1 MSVLKYW
8 LWLSGC
14 AVSVRAKAALIRHYG
29 DAEAAYFAPEG
40 EFADLKH
47 VTATEAALLE
57 RRDLSRAGEIREAC
71 LKQNISII
79 TLQDAAYP
87 KRLKSIYDPPVVLYV
102 KGKLPAVDD
111 NALVAVIG
119 TRKASAYGLRMAE
132 SLAFEISKC
141 GGLVVSGLTDGV
153 DAQAAK
159 GAKLAGAPCI
169 VVLGSSHEQATGRI
183 AQQVAASGA
192 VISEYA
198 PGTMGRKS
206 FFRERNRI
214 SAGLSVAT
222 LVVEAPEK
230 SGALLFAQE
239 AAEQGREIFAVPG
252 NADSPNSAGAIA
264 LLKSGA
270 KPVTEGWDVLCEF
283 ASRFPDKL
291 YPAEREALPQEREEP
306 LPQSA
311 APAKSGLDSI
321 PAGSYID
328 LKAQLDKLN
337 ELQLKVITAIDS
349 DTNHIDDIME
359 ATGLSS
365 SQVLTQLTFL
375 EIKGYV
381 RRLLGNRY
389 TLNIAKK

>member
-8 LWLSGC
+8 LWLSD
-14 AVSVRAKAALIRHYG
+14 APVSTRAKAALIRRYG
-29 DAEAAYFAPEG
+29 DAETAYFAPAG
-40 EFADLKH
+40 EFASIEH
-47 VTATEAALLE
+47 VTPAEAAILE
-57 RRDLSRAGEIREAC
+57 RRDLSRTDAISRAC
-71 LKQNISII
+71 LEQNISIV

-102 KGKLPAVDD
+102 KGKLPVVDD

-119 TRKASAYGLRMAE
+119 TRKASSYGLKMAQR
-132 SLAFEISKC
+132 LAFEVSKC
-141 GGLVVSGLTDGV
+141 GGIVVSGLTAGI

-159 GAKLAGAPCI
+159 GAMLAGAAC
-169 VVLGSSHEQATGRI
+169 VAVLGSSHEQSNSPIT
-183 AQQVAASGA
+183 QDVELSGA

-198 PGTMGRKS
+198 PGTIGRKS
-206 FFRERNRI
+206 FFRDRNRI
-214 SAGLSVAT
+214 GAGLSVAT
-222 LVVEAPEK
+222 VVVEAPEK

-239 AAEQGREIFAVPG
+239 AAEQGREVFAVPG
-252 NADSPNSAGAIA
+252 NADSLNSAGTIA

-283 ASRFPDKL
+283 VSRFPDKL
-291 YPAEREALPQEREEP
+291 HPAEKEELPEPVSEEK
-306 LPQSA
+306 PQSA
-311 APAKSGLDSI
+311 RAAKISSAQRPAE
-321 PAGSYID
+321 

-337 ELQLKVITAIDS
+337 EPQLKIITAIDS

-365 SQVLTQLTFL
+365 SQVLTQLTLL

-381 RRLLGNRY
+381 RRLPGNRVA
-389 TLNIAKK
+389 LNIAKK

>member
-8 LWLSGC
+8 LWLSD
-14 AVSVRAKAALIRHYG
+14 APVSTRAKAALIRRYG
-29 DAEAAYFAPEG
+29 DAETAYFAPAG
-40 EFADLKH
+40 EFALIEH
-47 VTATEAALLE
+47 VTPAEAAILE
-57 RRDLSRAGEIREAC
+57 RRDLSRTDAISRAC
-71 LKQNISII
+71 LEQNISIV

-102 KGKLPAVDD
+102 KGKLPVVDD

-119 TRKASAYGLRMAE
+119 TRKASSYGLKMAQR
-132 SLAFEISKC
+132 LAFEVSKC
-141 GGLVVSGLTDGV
+141 GGIVVSGLTAGI

-159 GAKLAGAPCI
+159 GAMLAGAAC
-169 VVLGSSHEQATGRI
+169 VAVLGSSHEQSNSPIT
-183 AQQVAASGA
+183 QDVELSGA

-198 PGTMGRKS
+198 PGTIGRKS
-206 FFRERNRI
+206 FFRDRNRI
-214 SAGLSVAT
+214 GAGLSVAT
-222 LVVEAPEK
+222 VVVEAPEK

-239 AAEQGREIFAVPG
+239 AAEQGREVFAVPG
-252 NADSPNSAGAIA
+252 NADSLNSAGTIA

-283 ASRFPDKL
+283 VSRFPDKL
-291 YPAEREALPQEREEP
+291 HPAEKEELPEPVSEEK
-306 LPQSA
+306 PQNARA
-311 APAKSGLDSI
+311 AKLSTAQRPAE
-321 PAGSYID
+321 

-337 ELQLKVITAIDS
+337 EPQLKIITAIDS

-365 SQVLTQLTFL
+365 SQVLTQLTLL

-381 RRLLGNRY
+381 RRLPGNRVA
-389 TLNIAKK
+389 LNIAKK

>member
-8 LWLSGC
+8 LWLSD
-14 AVSVRAKAALIRHYG
+14 APVSTRAKAALIRCYG
-29 DAEAAYFAPEG
+29 DGETAYFAPAG
-40 EFADLKH
+40 EFASLEH
-47 VTATEAALLE
+47 VTPAEAAILE
-57 RRDLSRAGEIREAC
+57 RRDLSRTDAISRAC
-71 LKQNISII
+71 LEQNISIV

-119 TRKASAYGLRMAE
+119 TRKASSYGLKMAQR
-132 SLAFEISKC
+132 LAFEVSKC
-141 GGLVVSGLTDGV
+141 GGIVVSGLTAGI

-159 GAKLAGAPCI
+159 GAMLAGAAC
-169 VVLGSSHEQATGRI
+169 VAVLGSSHEQSNSRI
-183 AQQVAASGA
+183 TQDVELSGA

-198 PGTMGRKS
+198 PGTIGRKS
-206 FFRERNRI
+206 FFRDRNRI
-214 SAGLSVAT
+214 GAGLSVAT
-222 LVVEAPEK
+222 VVVEAPAK

-239 AAEQGREIFAVPG
+239 AAEQGREVFAVPG
-252 NADSPNSAGAIA
+252 NADSLNSAGTID

-283 ASRFPDKL
+283 VSRFPDKL
-291 YPAEREALPQEREEP
+291 HPAEKEELPEPVSEEKPQDARAAKISSDER
-306 LPQSA
+306 
-311 APAKSGLDSI
+311 PAE
-321 PAGSYID
+321 

-337 ELQLKVITAIDS
+337 EPQLKIITAIDS

-365 SQVLTQLTFL
+365 SQVLTQLTLL

-381 RRLLGNRY
+381 HRLPGNRVA
-389 TLNIAKK
+389 LNMAKK

>member
-8 LWLSGC
+8 LWLSD
-14 AVSVRAKAALIRHYG
+14 APVSTRAKAALIRRYG
-29 DAEAAYFAPEG
+29 DAETAYFAPAG
-40 EFADLKH
+40 EFASIEH
-47 VTATEAALLE
+47 VTPAEAAILE
-57 RRDLSRAGEIREAC
+57 RRDLSRTDAISRAC
-71 LKQNISII
+71 LEQNISIV

-102 KGKLPAVDD
+102 KGKLPVVDD

-119 TRKASAYGLRMAE
+119 TRKASSYGLKMAQR
-132 SLAFEISKC
+132 LAFEVSKC
-141 GGLVVSGLTDGV
+141 GGIVVSGLTAGI

-159 GAKLAGAPCI
+159 GAMLAGAAC
-169 VVLGSSHEQATGRI
+169 VAVLGSSHEQSNSPIT
-183 AQQVAASGA
+183 QDVELSGA

-198 PGTMGRKS
+198 PGTIGRKS
-206 FFRERNRI
+206 FFRDRNRI
-214 SAGLSVAT
+214 GAGLSVAT
-222 LVVEAPEK
+222 VVVEAPEK

-239 AAEQGREIFAVPG
+239 AAEQGREVFAVPG
-252 NADSPNSAGAIA
+252 NADSLNSAGTIA

-283 ASRFPDKL
+283 VSRFPDKL
-291 YPAEREALPQEREEP
+291 HPAEKEELPEPVSEEK
-306 LPQSA
+306 PQSA
-311 APAKSGLDSI
+311 RAAKLSTAQRPAE
-321 PAGSYID
+321 

-337 ELQLKVITAIDS
+337 EPQLKIITAIDS

-365 SQVLTQLTFL
+365 SQVLTQLTLL

-381 RRLLGNRY
+381 RRLPGNRVA
-389 TLNIAKK
+389 LNIAKK

>member
-8 LWLSGC
+8 LWLSD
-14 AVSVRAKAALIRHYG
+14 APISTRAKAALIRRYG
-29 DAEAAYFAPEG
+29 DAETAYFAPAG
-40 EFADLKH
+40 EFASIEH
-47 VTATEAALLE
+47 VTPAEAAILE
-57 RRDLSRAGEIREAC
+57 RRDLSRTDAISRAC
-71 LKQNISII
+71 LEQNISIV

-102 KGKLPAVDD
+102 KGKLPVVDD

-119 TRKASAYGLRMAE
+119 TRKASSYGLKMAQR
-132 SLAFEISKC
+132 LAFEVSKC
-141 GGLVVSGLTDGV
+141 GGIVVSGLTAGI

-159 GAKLAGAPCI
+159 GAMLAGAACI
-169 VVLGSSHEQATGRI
+169 AVLGSSHEQSNSRI
-183 AQQVAASGA
+183 TQDVELSGA

-198 PGTMGRKS
+198 PGTIGRKS
-206 FFRERNRI
+206 FFRDRNRI
-214 SAGLSVAT
+214 GAGLSVAT
-222 LVVEAPEK
+222 VVVEAPEK

-239 AAEQGREIFAVPG
+239 AAEQGREVFAVPG
-252 NADSPNSAGAIA
+252 NADSLNSAGTIA

-283 ASRFPDKL
+283 VSRFPDKL
-291 YPAEREALPQEREEP
+291 HPAEKEELPEPVSEEK
-306 LPQSA
+306 PQSA
-311 APAKSGLDSI
+311 RAAKLSTAEGPAE
-321 PAGSYID
+321 

-337 ELQLKVITAIDS
+337 EPQLKIITAIDS

-365 SQVLTQLTFL
+365 SQVLTQLTLL

-381 RRLLGNRY
+381 RRLPGNRVA
-389 TLNIAKK
+389 LNIAKK